1 MTVTYAT
8 ALKNTRMNA
17 VVSAIDAG
25 SSNGKIEI
33 CSAAYAAVLAAVPL
47 ADPCGSVSGGVLTFT
62 MPQSVAA
69 AASGTAAIA
78 RMKDS
83 DGNVVVSGLTVGLS
97 AADIVL
103 DSLSIT
109 AGQTVSI
116 SSATLT
122 HG

>member
-1 MTVTYAT
+1 MSVTYST

-25 SSNGKIEI
+25 SSHGTIEI

-47 ADPCGSVSGGVLTFT
+47 SDPCGSVSGGVLTFT
-62 MPQSVAA
+62 MPQTVAA

-97 AADIVL
+97 GADIVL

-109 AGQTVSI
+109 AGQTVGI